1 MVEIVVVGT
10 GPEGEEVSKR
20 PREVVARMSVDCLPK
35 TKSDPNVDGE
45 DVKVIPEYSVQE
57 WSRDRSLREDQNFK
71 RMGIFGGLYDIKRRT
86 QEMKKMRVTHDTNR
100 SRELVV
106 ELVNVLVQR
115 TIVQSPVSPV
125 MESVFKDEE
134 EGDLSSHETDR

>member
-1 MVEIVVVGT
+1 MVGT

>member
-1 MVEIVVVGT
+1 MVVGT